1 MKQVLKAQTVLSTD
15 TGRSMVEMLG
25 TLAIIGVL
33 SIAGIAGYR
42 YALTKYKANET
53 MDELNKRAVVYATQ
67 VLQNALA
74 ADTVLSNGEFGDK
87 TTLGY
92 DVEAVVSSY
101 ESEFK
106 IALSNYPSEVCR
118 DILKNYTIPLE
129 IIIGNTRYNRDSD
142 NVTICGEE
150 SAPETV
156 FVYAAD
162 LGENAYEATGD
173 SYEDASY
180 EKTTTGEEGC
190 VPPQVYH
197 EGQGMCVTPCETNS
211 DCGIGS
217 GKYCKLDFNIGGFE
231 SSCREAP
238 PYGTCESASGTP
250 VTVTDVGRYQKSS
263 SPMNWW
269 SAQNYCEAIGRMAT
283 VADFGCADEADI
295 SRSWGYCN
303 AVAGNSKSS
312 SQTKSDAM
320 IEFQTAF
327 GKSNYYWTSDSYS
340 ACYAYYVGLRNG
352 AVDSDGRSDTN
363 YALCRVG
370 RVGD

>member
-1 MKQVLKAQTVLSTD
+1 
-15 TGRSMVEMLG
+15 
-25 TLAIIGVL
+25 
-33 SIAGIAGYR
+33 
-42 YALTKYKANET
+42 
-53 MDELNKRAVVYATQ
+53 
-67 VLQNALA
+67 
-74 ADTVLSNGEFGDK
+74 
-87 TTLGY
+87 
-92 DVEAVVSSY
+92 
-101 ESEFK
+101 
-106 IALSNYPSEVCR
+106 
-118 DILKNYTIPLE
+118 
-129 IIIGNTRYNRDSD
+129 
-142 NVTICGEE
+142 
-150 SAPETV
+150 
-156 FVYAAD
+156 
-162 LGENAYEATGD
+162 
-173 SYEDASY
+173 
-180 EKTTTGEEGC
+180 
-190 VPPQVYH
+190 
-197 EGQGMCVTPCETNS
+197 MCVTPCETNS

-238 PYGTCESASGTP
+238 PYGTCESASGTT

-303 AVAGNSKSS
+303 AVAGNRTSS

-370 RVGD
+370 RVRD